1 MGRSPDPHSTPT
13 PAGTTAMPGLI
24 PDLVTRIP
32 WPWWALIVVVLAAGI
47 LTISCLICATCC
59 CRRHHHKKKPKDKE
73 AVGLGS
79 AHSITTTHLVQPDV
93 DNLESSRGES
103 QQWGRLQLSLEYD
116 FGSQEIRVGLKQ
128 AADLKARGTAD
139 PYARVS
145 LSTQARHSH
154 ETKVHRATLCPVFN
168 ETCCFHVPQAEL
180 PGTALQVQL
189 LDFKRFSGHQP
200 LGELSL
206 PLGTVDLQH
215 VLERWYQLGPPGT
228 AEPEQ
233 MGELCF
239 SLRYVPGSGRLTV
252 VVLEARG
259 LSPGLAESYVKIQLM
274 LNQRKW
280 KKRKTSA
287 KKGTAAPYFNEAFT
301 FLVPFSQIQSVDLVL
316 AIWARGLQLRAE
328 PMGKVLNSGPQD
340 GGKRNRA
347 ITARRQHLKS
357 VMLQIAATE
366 LEKEE
371 SRRES
376 EKQNYLSE
384 HCPPLHIP
392 GSMSEVQELCKQLHA
407 KIDAAEEEKYDMEV
421 KVQKSTKELEDMN
434 QKLFDLRGKFKRPP
448 LRRVRMS
455 ADAMLKALLGSKH
468 KVCMDLRANLKQV
481 KKEDT
486 EKERDLRDVGDWRK
500 NIEEKSGM
508 EGRKKMF
515 ESES

>member
-1 MGRSPDPHSTPT
+1 MLCPQDLCPEPPQSLWLLPQALKKEEEE
-13 PAGTTAMPGLI
+13 AGE
-24 PDLVTRIP
+24 
-32 WPWWALIVVVLAAGI
+32 
-47 LTISCLICATCC
+47 
-59 CRRHHHKKKPKDKE
+59 KE
-73 AVGLGS
+73 EEEKEEE
-79 AHSITTTHLVQPDV
+79 VQPDV
-93 DNLESSRGES
+93 DCLGPCSGGPR
-103 QQWGRLQLSLEYD
+103 QWGRLLLSLEYD
-116 FGSQEIRVGLKQ
+116 FGSQ
-128 AADLKARGTAD
+128 
-139 PYARVS
+139 
-145 LSTQARHSH
+145 
-154 ETKVHRATLCPVFN
+154 
-168 ETCCFHVPQAEL
+168 
-180 PGTALQVQL
+180 
-189 LDFKRFSGHQP
+189 
-200 LGELSL
+200 
-206 PLGTVDLQH
+206 
-215 VLERWYQLGPPGT
+215 
-228 AEPEQ
+228 EPEQ

-239 SLRYVPGSGRLTV
+239 SLRYVPSSGRLTV

-259 LSPGLAESYVKIQLM
+259 LNPGLVGLYVKVQLM
-274 LNQRKW
+274 LNQIKW
-280 KKRKTSA
+280 KKRKTSC
-287 KKGTAAPYFNEAFT
+287 KKGTTSPYFNEAFT
-301 FLVPFSQIQSVDLVL
+301 FLVPFSQ
-316 AIWARGLQLRAE
+316 LQ
-328 PMGKVLNSGPQD
+328 
-340 GGKRNRA
+340 KRNRA

-376 EKQNYLSE
+376 EKENYLSE

-407 KIDAAEEEKYDMEV
+407 KIDVAEEEKYDMEV
-421 KVQKSTKELEDMN
+421 KVQKSSKELEDMN

>member
-1 MGRSPDPHSTPT
+1 MRGPYEYRILPHRCKVAWGKHGPRCDPLV
-13 PAGTTAMPGLI
+13 AGQDDKSDKLDCVTANIQSDP
-24 PDLVTRIP
+24 
-32 WPWWALIVVVLAAGI
+32 
-47 LTISCLICATCC
+47 
-59 CRRHHHKKKPKDKE
+59 
-73 AVGLGS
+73 
-79 AHSITTTHLVQPDV
+79 
-93 DNLESSRGES
+93 
-103 QQWGRLQLSLEYD
+103 
-116 FGSQEIRVGLKQ
+116 IRVGLKQ
-128 AADLKARGTAD
+128 AADLRPGAPGGTAD
-139 PYARVS
+139 PYARLS
-145 LSTQARHSH
+145 LSPDAGRVHK
-154 ETKVHRATLCPVFN
+154 TKVHRGTLCPVFE
-168 ETCCFHVPQAEL
+168 ETCSFHH
-180 PGTALQVQL
+180 
-189 LDFKRFSGHQP
+189 RP
-200 LGELSL
+200 LGALSL
-206 PLGTVDLQH
+206 PLGSVDLQH
-215 VLERWYQLGPPGT
+215 VLELWRPLGPPAA

-233 MGELCF
+233 TEELCF
-239 SLRYVPGSGRLTV
+239 SLHYVPGSGRLTV

-259 LSPGLAESYVKIQLM
+259 LSPALADPYVKIQLM

-280 KKRKTSA
+280 KRRKTSTR
-287 KKGTAAPYFNEAFT
+287 KGTATPYFNEAFT

-316 AIWARGLQLRAE
+316 AVWAQGPQLRAE
-328 PMGKVLNSGPQD
+328 PVGKAISSGSHD

-371 SRRES
+371 GRREA

-384 HCPPLHIP
+384 HCPPLHLP
-392 GSMSEVQELCKQLHA
+392 GSMSEVQELCRQLHA

-421 KVQKSTKELEDMN
+421 RMQKSTKELEDMN

-515 ESES
+515 ETES